1 MSLAAQVSIYPLR
14 QAHFS
19 PAIGKAL
26 DIFREHH
33 LTVEMGAMSS
43 VISGEDEALFSA
55 LKDVFQK
62 LAEQGELVM
71 LVTLSNAC
79 PVGK

>member
-1 MSLAAQVSIYPLR
+1 MFLAAQVSIYPLR

-26 DIFREHH
+26 DIFRERG

-43 VISGEDEALFSA
+43 VVSGEDEALFPA
-55 LKDVFQK
+55 LKEVFQG
-62 LAEQGELVM
+62 LAEKGELVM
-71 LVTLSNAC
+71 LVTFSNAC